1 MALPPNSFTSFSLV
15 PPPPPPPPSSELS
28 KQPDAPRL
36 DLVPPAAQLPLLP
49 PTDAPTSIS
58 EPTSAPPP
66 TQSVTV
72 VVSPTS
78 ESPRT
83 NHRPRW
89 TSLGAIVGLAL
100 GLGGAAYYH
109 SKLPG
114 EFESTARVQVNGPSA
129 SADADVQIGILRSRA
144 VLERAAQ
151 KLDDFRPYEM
161 PPPKSDAERLA
172 YLGKGLSVSPEVGA
186 SSGSTLNV
194 TFRGPHPTDTPKY
207 LRAIVEAYKVE
218 LANRPAA
225 AIPAAK
231 PSVEVAPAP
240 VPVASLTVK
249 QIEAEQA
256 QLKMQLAGKEDPAVI
271 EKRLAASSTLAD
283 QMQIQ
288 QRSIDRDLALIRAAG
303 TARRDRVA
311 AMEEL
316 GIKADRAVPPFTAEA
331 EAKAAEEA
339 LRTLQLKKAELGQR
353 LGAEHRDMIAL
364 DEQMAFMKVRIAKAR
379 PELPAGPDELDKHR
393 VKLEADRTALAAKA
407 GAVAGTIAT
416 DQKMLAEVAGLR
428 TRLNALNAQRPPA
441 NVPLPS
447 EAFAAKEPPS
457 PATYSVQAV
466 VPANDGGRVSPLLYK
481 SLVPG
486 GAIGLLSGGL
496 LGLLGSLVLN
506 RTKPVRK
513 LPKPIKPEVYTVR
526 ASSQSVPITSGPKL
540 GVPVFANVP
549 ALRADVPLEKRSAE
563 GLSPLLVAFTR
574 ASSAEA
580 GVFRNARREL
590 ATALHSRGHQV
601 VSVTSPGTGD
611 GKSLVAANLAISIAQ
626 SGKRVV
632 LVDCD
637 LKNATIQQLF
647 RLTRLGDSLKSI
659 MASEVDLRMALRS
672 CEVPNLFVLPA
683 GRGVTDPLDLLTR
696 TKFREVIA
704 ELKSSYEYVIL
715 DAPSTLAEQEF
726 AAISGTSDGVVLV
739 VRSGSD
745 ALARSDRARSQV
757 IAAGARVL
765 GAIVNAAPP
774 APDAPAE
781 VKPKELALSL

>member
-15 PPPPPPPPSSELS
+15 PPPPPPPPSSEPS

-36 DLVPPAAQLPLLP
+36 DLAPPAAQLPILP
-49 PTDAPTSIS
+49 PTNAPTSIS

-72 VVSPTS
+72 VVSPTT
-78 ESPRT
+78 ETPRT
-83 NHRPRW
+83 NPWLRW
-89 TSLGAIVGLAL
+89 TRVGALVGLVL

-114 EFESTARVQVNGPSA
+114 EFESTARVQVNGPAA

-151 KLDDFRPYEM
+151 KLDDFRPFEM
-161 PPPKSDAERLA
+161 PPPKSDAERVA
-172 YLGKGLSVSPEVGA
+172 YLGKGLSVSPELGA

-207 LRAIVEAYKVE
+207 LRAIVDAYKVE

-225 AIPAAK
+225 PIPPSK
-231 PSVEVAPAP
+231 PSVDAPAP

-249 QIEAEQA
+249 QIEAEQD
-256 QLKMQLAGKEDPAVI
+256 QLNKQLAGKDDAAAI
-271 EKRLAASSTLAD
+271 EKRLTASRTSAD
-283 QMQIQ
+283 QMQVQ
-288 QRSIDRDLALIRAAG
+288 LRGLDRDLALIRATG
-303 TARRDRVA
+303 TARRDRLA

-316 GIKADRAVPPFTAEA
+316 GIKADRTVASPTAEA
-331 EAKAAEEA
+331 EAKSAEEA
-339 LRTLQLKKAELGQR
+339 LRALQLKKAELGQR
-353 LGAEHRDMIAL
+353 LGAEHRDMVAL
-364 DEQMAFMKVRIAKAR
+364 DEQMAFMKDRIAKAR
-379 PELPAGPDELDKHR
+379 PEVPAGPDELDKHR
-393 VKLEADRTALAAKA
+393 VKLEADRAGLAAKT
-407 GAVAGTIAT
+407 GVVAGTIAT
-416 DQKMLAEVAGLR
+416 DQKLLVEVAGLR
-428 TRLNALNAQRPPA
+428 TRLNELNVQRPPA
-441 NVPLPS
+441 NVPQPK
-447 EAFAAKEPPS
+447 EAVASKEPAAPT
-457 PATYSVQAV
+457 TYSVQAV
-466 VPANDGGRVSPLLYK
+466 VPSNEGGRVSPQLYK

-496 LGLLGSLVLN
+496 LGLLGSLVFN
-506 RTKPVRK
+506 RSKPVRK

-526 ASSQSVPITSGPKL
+526 VSSQSVPITSGPRL

-549 ALRADVPLEKRSAE
+549 TLRADVELEKRSAE

-574 ASSAEA
+574 PSSAEA
-580 GVFRNARREL
+580 EVFRNARREL

-601 VSVTSPGTGD
+601 VPVTSPGTGD

-637 LKNATIQQLF
+637 LKNAKIQELF

-715 DAPSTLAEQEF
+715 DAPSTLSEQEF
-726 AAISGTSDGVVLV
+726 AAISGTADGVVLV

-745 ALARSDRARSQV
+745 ALARSDRARAQV

-774 APDAPAE
+774 APDSVAE
-781 VKPKELALSL
+781 VKPKVLALSQ

>member
-15 PPPPPPPPSSELS
+15 PPPPPPPPSSEPL

-36 DLVPPAAQLPLLP
+36 DLVPPAAQLPILP

-58 EPTSAPPP
+58 EPTSAAPP

-83 NHRPRW
+83 NPWQRW
-89 TSLGAIVGLAL
+89 ASLGAIVGLAI

-129 SADADVQIGILRSRA
+129 SADADLQIGILRSRA

-161 PPPKSDAERLA
+161 PPPKSDAERVA

-218 LANRPAA
+218 LANRPAV
-225 AIPAAK
+225 AILPSK
-231 PSVEVAPAP
+231 PSVEGPAPA
-240 VPVASLTVK
+240 PVASLTFK
-249 QIEAEQA
+249 QIEAEQD
-256 QLKMQLAGKEDPAVI
+256 QLKKQLVGKEYPAVI
-271 EKRLAASSTLAD
+271 EKRLAASRTLAD
-283 QMQIQ
+283 QMQVQ
-288 QRSIDRDLALIRAAG
+288 QRGIDRDLALIRAAG
-303 TARRDRVA
+303 TARRDRLG

-316 GIKADRAVPPFTAEA
+316 GIKADRAVPTLTAEA
-331 EAKAAEEA
+331 EAKSAEEA
-339 LRTLQLKKAELGQR
+339 LRALQLKKAELGQR

-379 PELPAGPDELDKHR
+379 PELSAGPDELDKHR
-393 VKLEADRTALAAKA
+393 VKLEADRVALAAKTGVA
-407 GAVAGTIAT
+407 AGTIAT

-428 TRLNALNAQRPPA
+428 TRLNERNAQRPPA
-441 NVPLPS
+441 NGPQPK
-447 EAFAAKEPPS
+447 EAFATQEPPS
-457 PATYSVQAV
+457 PTNYSVQAV
-466 VPANDGGRVSPLLYK
+466 VPANEGGRVSPLLYK

-496 LGLLGSLVLN
+496 LGLFGSLVLN

-513 LPKPIKPEVYTVR
+513 LPKRIKPEVYTVR

-549 ALRADVPLEKRSAE
+549 ALRADAPLEKRSAE
-563 GLSPLLVAFTR
+563 GLSPLLVALTR

-601 VSVTSPGTGD
+601 ISVTSPGTGD

-637 LKNATIQQLF
+637 LKNAKIQELF

-726 AAISGTSDGVVLV
+726 AAISGTADGVVLV

-745 ALARSDRARSQV
+745 ALARSDRARAQV

-774 APDAPAE
+774 APHAPAE
-781 VKPKELALSL
+781 VKPKELALAL